1 MVKTLPSNAGGTASF
16 PGRGA
21 GVLHAS
27 WPKDQNI
34 QQKQYC
40 NKINK
45 DFKHFFKV
53 SSI

>member
-27 WPKDQNI
+27 WPWSWDPTCLMAEGPKYTTEAI
-34 QQKQYC
+34 L
-40 NKINK
+40 
-45 DFKHFFKV
+45 
-53 SSI
+53 